1 MINDF
6 INDNGDKKYAFVTL
20 MIDNIDYI
28 SGAIVLSYS
37 LRKVGTLCD
46 LIILIND
53 NINEKD
59 YNLLTNFY
67 DVIIKIKPK
76 KIKHENKIQQIIL
89 NKLEGLK
96 LINYEKI
103 CLIDIDS
110 LILYNIDNLF
120 NKETPSCI
128 NTNNELNTGLILLKP
143 DLKIYDKINNL
154 LLNESFL
161 ILLKNS
167 KKPLIIILK
176 K

>member
-6 INDNGDKKYAFVTL
+6 INDNGDKKYAFITL

-28 SGAIVLSYS
+28 SGAIVLSDS
-37 LRKVGTLCD
+37 LRKVGTLCE
-46 LIILIND
+46 LVILIND

-59 YNLLTNFY
+59 YNLLTYFY
-67 DVIIKIKPK
+67 DVIIKIKSK

-110 LILYNIDNLF
+110 LIF
-120 NKETPSCI
+120 
-128 NTNNELNTGLILLKP
+128 
-143 DLKIYDKINNL
+143 
-154 LLNESFL
+154 
-161 ILLKNS
+161 
-167 KKPLIIILK
+167 
-176 K
+176 